1 MTVGAIAL
9 EGLEAQIRGCL
20 GDTSSTDSM
29 ANSIF
34 SPPFGGICCM
44 FTHSSLI
51 NFFMRGY
58 C

>member
-20 GDTSSTDSM
+20 GDTSSTDSI

-34 SPPFGGICCM
+34 SPPFGGVVVY
-44 FTHSSLI
+44 SLI
-51 NFFMRGY
+51 FSL
-58 C
+58 